1 MLGFI
6 GQEVHSTDSFM
17 TTTIVSSKKRGKA
30 KSKAK
35 TKTQQAR
42 NMQKP
47 VYVFLQAVKND
58 DIYKDYFNP
67 NLEVE
72 RRLLKLNEIVSIDF
86 LVEST

>member
-1 MLGFI
+1 
-6 GQEVHSTDSFM
+6 
-17 TTTIVSSKKRGKA
+17 
-30 KSKAK
+30 
-35 TKTQQAR
+35 
-42 NMQKP
+42 MQKP